1 MTAARAHLVE
11 FARFGFAG
19 AVNTVFGFAV
29 YAGLVVAGL
38 PPAVALLVATIAGV
52 FFNFVSFG
60 RLAFRRLEAKRLP
73 RFLAAYAVIYV
84 ANLALLESVRR
95 LTPLGPIVAQL
106 GCLAVIAPAAF
117 LLLKTRVFQP
127 ASP

>member
-1 MTAARAHLVE
+1 MNAASSRFAE
-11 FARFGFAG
+11 FARFGVAG
-19 AVNTVFGFAV
+19 IINTIFGFAV
-29 YAGLVVAGL
+29 YAGLVTAGL
-38 PPAVALLVATIAGV
+38 PPGVALLFATVAGV

-106 GCLAVIAPAAF
+106 ACLAVIAPAAF
-117 LLLKTRVFQP
+117 LVLKTRVFQP